1 MTITASGAYSKTL
14 EKMMIDTLGASIES
28 ETVVKG
34 FLVTDSYT
42 PDYDVHD
49 FRDDANANEVSG
61 TGYTAGG
68 VVLTTTD
75 ITLASP
81 AAGSMKYDHDDPSWS
96 SSTITNAMALTEYIN
111 VGSAATDPLLWL
123 LDFVTA
129 VSTSAGLL
137 LVGIHSNGVWNLD
150 HVA

>member
-1 MTITASGAYSKTL
+1 MSITASGAYSKTY
-14 EKMMIDTLGASIES
+14 EKMMIDTAGQSLES

-34 FLVTDSYT
+34 LLVLDAYT
-42 PDYDVHD
+42 PDFDVHD
-49 FRDDANANEVSG
+49 FRDDVTNEATG
-61 TGYTAGG
+61 TGYSSGG

-81 AAGSMKYDHDDPSWS
+81 SAGSMKYDHDDPQWS
-96 SSTITNAMALTEYIN
+96 SSSIANAMALVEYFN
-111 VGSAATDPLLWL
+111 VGSSATDMLLHL

-129 VSTSAGLL
+129 VTTSSGLL
-137 LVGIHSNGVWNLD
+137 LVQIAANGVWNLD